1 MVFVPLVGDFHLLFP
16 GVELVSSEVFVSV
29 HQVIVDGVGLVL
41 KLLKLE
47 GSIVIG
53 NFISASFDSLSMVYG
68 LSGDHEPMGL
78 LGEGLVVRE
87 IIDVLHELRIDFTRE
102 SLEDGSPLLFI
113 ISSLKFTE
121 HFTHG
126 IVGNFRFSDSVTA
139 GTESSFHLVDVHFS
153 DIGFNESAHVRDNS
167 LADTS
172 TV

>member
-47 GSIVIG
+47 GSIVNG
-53 NFISASFDSLSMVYG
+53 DFICTFFDGLLMVEG

-87 IIDVLHELRIDFTRE
+87 IIDVLRELRNVITGE
-102 SLEDGSPLLFI
+102 TLEDGSPLLFI
-113 ISSLKFTE
+113 ISSLKFAE
-121 HFTHG
+121 HFTHR
-126 IVGNFRFSDSVTA
+126 IVGNFRLRDSVTA
-139 GTESSFHLVDVHFS
+139 GTESSFHLVDVHFG
-153 DIGFNESAHVRDNS
+153 DIGFNESAHVS
-167 LADTS
+167 
-172 TV
+172 